1 MFILE
6 LYIAIGILIAGF
18 VLFSISLNKDIVKE
32 VEFTTKEE
40 LTFYVLLKS
49 VIIIIFLWPI
59 TLYEV
64 FKELQEKLGNK

>member
-1 MFILE
+1 MLILE
-6 LYIAIGILIAGF
+6 FYIAIGILIAGF

-32 VEFTTKEE
+32 VQVVTKVE

-64 FKELQEKLGNK
+64 YKKLQENLGNK

>member
-32 VEFTTKEE
+32 VEFTTKVE

>member
-1 MFILE
+1 MLILE

-18 VLFSISLNKDIVKE
+18 VLFSISLNKDK
-32 VEFTTKEE
+32 VEFTTKVE
-40 LTFYVLLKS
+40 LTFYVLFKS

>member
-18 VLFSISLNKDIVKE
+18 VLFSISLNKDK
-32 VEFTTKEE
+32 VEFTTKVE

>member
-1 MFILE
+1 LILE

>member
-1 MFILE
+1 MLILE

>member
-6 LYIAIGILIAGF
+6 FYIAIGILIACF
-18 VLFSISLNKDIVKE
+18 VLFTIFLNKDIVKE
-32 VEFTTKEE
+32 VELVTKVE
-40 LTFYVLLKS
+40 LTFYILLES

-64 FKELQEKLGNK
+64 YKGLQEKLGNK

>member
-1 MFILE
+1 MLILE

-18 VLFSISLNKDIVKE
+18 VLFSISLNKDIMKE
-32 VEFTTKEE
+32 VEFTTKVEFS
-40 LTFYVLLKS
+40 FYVLLKS

-64 FKELQEKLGNK
+64 FKELQENLGNK

>member
-32 VEFTTKEE
+32 VEFTTKVE

-64 FKELQEKLGNK
+64 FKELQENLGNK

>member
-32 VEFTTKEE
+32 VEFTTKVEFS
-40 LTFYVLLKS
+40 FYVYLET

>member
-1 MFILE
+1 MLILE

-64 FKELQEKLGNK
+64 FKELQEKLSNK

>member
-6 LYIAIGILIAGF
+6 LYIAIGILIAVF

-32 VEFTTKEE
+32 VEFTTKVE

-59 TLYEV
+59 TLYGV
-64 FKELQEKLGNK
+64 FKKLQEKLSNK

>member
-6 LYIAIGILIAGF
+6 LYIAIGILIACF

-32 VEFTTKEE
+32 VEFTTKVE

>member
-1 MFILE
+1 MSILE

-32 VEFTTKEE
+32 VEFTTKVEFS
-40 LTFYVLLKS
+40 FYVLLKS

>member
-1 MFILE
+1 MLILE

-32 VEFTTKEE
+32 VEFTTKVE

-64 FKELQEKLGNK
+64 FKELQEKLSNK

>member
-32 VEFTTKEE
+32 VEFTTKVEFS
-40 LTFYVLLKS
+40 FYVCLET

-64 FKELQEKLGNK
+64 YKQLQERLGNK

>member
-32 VEFTTKEE
+32 VEFTTKVE
-40 LTFYVLLKS
+40 LTFYVLLKT

>member
-1 MFILE
+1 MLILE

-40 LTFYVLLKS
+40 LTFYVILKS

>member
-1 MFILE
+1 MLILE

-32 VEFTTKEE
+32 VEFTTKVE
-40 LTFYVLLKS
+40 LTFYVLLET

>member
-1 MFILE
+1 MLILE

-18 VLFSISLNKDIVKE
+18 VLFSISLNKDK

>member
-1 MFILE
+1 MLILE

-32 VEFTTKEE
+32 VEFTTKVE

-49 VIIIIFLWPI
+49 VIIIIFLWSI

>member
-32 VEFTTKEE
+32 VEFTTKVE

-64 FKELQEKLGNK
+64 FKELQEKLSNK